1 MVVTIKEMRVK
12 ASFSGCRSSHRRQEM
27 DCWKV
32 PMSETWL
39 KYCLTVFQPQIK
51 KIQEASPSLY
61 SISIRKLTNI
71 ILYDLRIEYEYK
83 DNEWQFLAEKMLSH
97 PFSQEKWKSELLY
110 CSNCMIWTFC
120 QEFLSYVTYFTSSP
134 LISV

>member
-27 DCWKV
+27 ECWKV

-71 ILYDLRIEYEYK
+71 YSMIHGLNMSTKTMNDNSWLKRCCRIHSAK
-83 DNEWQFLAEKMLSH
+83 KNES
-97 PFSQEKWKSELLY
+97 
-110 CSNCMIWTFC
+110 
-120 QEFLSYVTYFTSSP
+120 LSYCIVVIVWYEHSVKSSCLMSHILQVP
-134 LISV
+134 P